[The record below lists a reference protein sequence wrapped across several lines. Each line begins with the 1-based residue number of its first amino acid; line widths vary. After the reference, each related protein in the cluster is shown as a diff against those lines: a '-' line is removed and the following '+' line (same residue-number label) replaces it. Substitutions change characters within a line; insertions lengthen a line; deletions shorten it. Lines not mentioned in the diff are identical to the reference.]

1 MNRRDLLTSLGGIAA
16 LPASTRAQQSTQ
28 QPALPLIGFL
38 SGASAAPFTHL
49 VAAFRQGLGDTGFVE
64 GQNVAIEYRWAE
76 NRYERLPEMAKELVR
91 RRVTVLV
98 ASGGDRAALAA
109 QAASAS
115 IPIIFSAGGDPVA
128 NGLVA
133 SLGRPGANLT
143 GVSLLTTLLE
153 AKRLSLLR
161 EALPAATRI
170 GLLVNPGGAV
180 VQSMVQESEQAARS
194 LGVRLVVVKAEAES
208 EFEPAFASLL
218 QQRADALVVINSAFF
233 NSRREQLVALSARHK
248 LPTIYEFG
256 EFARAG
262 GLMSYGTH
270 LGEMYRQIGVYT
282 GRILKG
288 AKPADL
294 PVLQP
299 TRFELVINLLTAKA
313 LGLAIPKTLLLRAD
327 ELIE

>member
-1 MNRRDLLTSLGGIAA
+1 MNRRELLTALGAAAA

-38 SGASAAPFTHL
+38 SGASALPFTQL

-76 NRYERLPEMAKELVR
+76 NRSERLPEMANELVR

-109 QAASAS
+109 QAASAT
-115 IPIIFSAGGDPVA
+115 IPIVFSAGGDPVA

-180 VQSMVQESEQAARS
+180 VQSMVQESELPRAAWACAWWWSRPTPRASSSRPSRACCNSAPTHWWSSTARS
-194 LGVRLVVVKAEAES
+194 STAGASSWWRWRRATSCPPSTSSVSSHGPVV
-208 EFEPAFASLL
+208 
-218 QQRADALVVINSAFF
+218 
-233 NSRREQLVALSARHK
+233 
-248 LPTIYEFG
+248 
-256 EFARAG
+256 
-262 GLMSYGTH
+262 
-270 LGEMYRQIGVYT
+270 
-282 GRILKG
+282 
-288 AKPADL
+288 
-294 PVLQP
+294 
-299 TRFELVINLLTAKA
+299 
-313 LGLAIPKTLLLRAD
+313 
-327 ELIE
+327 

>member
-1 MNRRDLLTSLGGIAA
+1 M
-16 LPASTRAQQSTQ
+16 
-28 QPALPLIGFL
+28 
-38 SGASAAPFTHL
+38 
-49 VAAFRQGLGDTGFVE
+49 
-64 GQNVAIEYRWAE
+64 
-76 NRYERLPEMAKELVR
+76 
-91 RRVTVLV
+91 
-98 ASGGDRAALAA
+98 
-109 QAASAS
+109 
-115 IPIIFSAGGDPVA
+115 
-128 NGLVA
+128 
-133 SLGRPGANLT
+133 
-143 GVSLLTTLLE
+143 
-153 AKRLSLLR
+153 SLLR

-170 GLLVNPGGAV
+170 GLLVNPGGTI

-194 LGVRLVVVKAEAES
+194 LGLRLVVVKAETES

-282 GRILKG
+282 GRILKD

-313 LGLAIPKTLLLRAD
+313 LGLAIPKALLLRAD

>member
-1 MNRRDLLTSLGGIAA
+1 MNRRDLLTALGAAAA
-16 LPASTRAQQSTQ
+16 LPTSTRAQ

-38 SGASAAPFTHL
+38 SGASAAPFAHL

-76 NRYERLPEMAKELVR
+76 NRYERLPGMANELVR
-91 RRVTVLV
+91 RHVAVLV
-98 ASGGDRAALAA
+98 ASGGDSAALAA
-109 QAASAS
+109 QAASS
-115 IPIIFSAGGDPVA
+115 TIPIVFSAGGDPVA
-128 NGLVA
+128 NGLVT
-133 SLGRPGANLT
+133 SLSRPGANLT

-161 EALPAATRI
+161 EALPVATRI
-170 GLLVNPGGAV
+170 GLLVNPSGTI
-180 VQSMVQESEQAARS
+180 VQSMIQESEQAARS
-194 LGVRLVVVKAEAES
+194 LGLRLVVVRAQAES
-208 EFEPAFASLL
+208 EFEAAFASLL
-218 QQRADALVVINSAFF
+218 EQRADTLVVINSAFF
-233 NSRREQLVALSARHK
+233 NSRREQLVALAARHK
-248 LPTIYEFG
+248 MPTIYEFG

-299 TRFELVINLLTAKA
+299 TRFELVINLITAKA
-313 LGLAIPKTLLLRAD
+313 LGMTIPQTLLLRAD
-327 ELIE
+327 EVIQ

>member
-1 MNRRDLLTSLGGIAA
+1 MNRRELFTTLGGMAA
-16 LPASTRAQQSTQ
+16 LPVSTRAQQSTQ

-38 SGASAAPFTHL
+38 SGASPAPFTHL

-64 GQNVAIEYRWAE
+64 GQSVAIEYRWAE
-76 NRYERLPEMAKELVR
+76 GRYERLPEMANDLVR
-91 RRVTVLV
+91 RQVAVLV
-98 ASGGDRAALAA
+98 ATGNDRAALAA
-109 QAASAS
+109 QAASS
-115 IPIIFSAGGDPVA
+115 TIPIVFSVGGDPVA

-133 SLGRPGANLT
+133 SLSRPGANLT
-143 GVSLLTTLLE
+143 GVSLFTALLE
-153 AKRLSLLR
+153 PKRLSLLR

-170 GLLVNPGGAV
+170 ALLVNSGSV
-180 VQSMVQESEQAARS
+180 TLRSKVMEFEQAAR
-194 LGVRLVVVKAEAES
+194 LVGVQPVAVMAQAES
-208 EFEPAFASLL
+208 EFEAAFANLP
-218 QQRADALVVINSAFF
+218 QQRVNALVVSTDAFF
-233 NSRREQLVALSARHK
+233 NSRREQLVALAARHK
-248 LPTIYEFG
+248 MPTIYEFG

-299 TRFELVINLLTAKA
+299 TRFELVINLITAKT
-313 LGLAIPKTLLLRAD
+313 LGMTIPQTLLLRAD
-327 ELIE
+327 EVIQ